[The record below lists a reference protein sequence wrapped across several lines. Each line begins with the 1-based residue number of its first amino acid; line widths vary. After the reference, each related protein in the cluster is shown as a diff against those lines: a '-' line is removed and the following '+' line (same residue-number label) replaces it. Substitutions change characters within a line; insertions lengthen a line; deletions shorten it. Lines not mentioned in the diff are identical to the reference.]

1 MCKSDNSKIKL
12 IVPYEKNAT
21 IEFTSFCFKLDEYVQ
36 LCVYQTKYGLQKY
49 LLCFLKFKKKST
61 KWMKIKP
68 NLKYHPVF
76 PNILKN
82 KIILSAKVHQIG
94 HE

>member
-21 IEFTSFCFKLDEYVQ
+21 IGITSFCFKLDEYVQ

-49 LLCFLKFKKKST
+49 LLCFLKFKKKSNKVNENQT
-61 KWMKIKP
+61 KFKIPSSFPKH
-68 NLKYHPVF
+68 LK
-76 PNILKN
+76 
-82 KIILSAKVHQIG
+82 
-94 HE
+94 E